1 MAGKTFPGI
10 GDLEDESPP
19 VDPADAAD
27 SGSGNSR
34 PFYSGPTV
42 VDDLKVEEGLKKLRS
57 LDSPLGGLTG
67 ITKAVVDAIES
78 APISAPIDVGPP
90 VQRPPGPPPTPAQV
104 VANQMRETA
113 VGRNV
118 VGPTVGQQEIPAPF
132 DDRALRGTLFGH
144 SIHAPEFALPA
155 PEEPPAPGA
164 LALLNRGAPT
174 TPVAVYQPQRTL
186 PPEAEPFQRPN
197 RFRDTVFTPMEG
209 DQTPIEVDETP
220 PRQRLVK
227 RVVIGAAGIA
237 AILGVALVWTRTGD
251 DPEGSSSSANK
262 LPGRTAAPTPPA
274 PAPPPPAP
282 AATAPTAAPPPVA
295 APPAAAPPAAAARE
309 SEPEPIPAAEP
320 PPAKPSPPVA
330 RPSARHSAPPSER
343 AAEEPDPAAHPHHT
357 HATASHVERHHET
370 DKTDKTDK
378 SDRNPETETPPA
390 PAKPV
395 RSGKRAP
402 EDDPDATMAP
412 SIE

>member
-10 GDLEDESPP
+10 GDLEDEAPP
-19 VDPADAAD
+19 FDPAVAAD
-27 SGSGNSR
+27 GDSGNSR

-42 VDDLKVEEGLKKLRS
+42 VDDVKVEEGLKKLRS
-57 LDSPLGGLTG
+57 LDTPLGGLTG

-78 APISAPIDVGPP
+78 APISAPIEVGPP
-90 VQRPPGPPPTPAQV
+90 APRPPGPSTPSQV

-164 LALLNRGAPT
+164 LALLNRNAPT
-174 TPVAVYQPQRTL
+174 TTVAVYQPQATI
-186 PPEAEPFQRPN
+186 PPEAEPFQRSNRYRDDTPN
-197 RFRDTVFTPMEG
+197 RPTPL
-209 DQTPIEVDETP
+209 TPIEVEESL
-220 PRQRLVK
+220 PRKRVMK
-227 RVVIGAAGIA
+227 RVVIGAVAFA
-237 AILGVALVWTRTGD
+237 AIVGVALVWTRTGD
-251 DPEGSSSSANK
+251 DSEGSSASTNK
-262 LPGRTAAPTPPA
+262 PPSTTTTAASTPPA
-274 PAPPPPAP
+274 AP
-282 AATAPTAAPPPVA
+282 AATAPAATPPPVA

-320 PPAKPSPPVA
+320 QPAHRSPPVA
-330 RPSARHSAPPSER
+330 QPSARHSDPSPEP
-343 AAEEPDPAAHPHHT
+343 AAEEPYPAAHPHHT
-357 HATASHVERHHET
+357 HATASHVDRHHATPAT

-378 SDRNPETETPPA
+378 TDRNPATETSPA
-390 PAKPV
+390 PSKPI